1 MKQILCI
8 GNYNPYSKV
17 NQLHDHTYKI
27 HYQIKKILKKI
38 NIEYVIFPCKYIN
51 GTNIKLL
58 WIRDLFINL
67 NNDIQLLKCDKIIRE
82 NNHIIMQKLFQ
93 HDAYNNK
100 RIMMYQTNES
110 TLIEGGDIIEYKN
123 ILFIGLSKRTN
134 MNGILFLEKQL
145 NKNNNKKII
154 TIKHNALHLDCV
166 FNILPRE
173 NTIIYC
179 SSYIPSLNKKQ
190 IQNVAKIDNFIT
202 IESIVRDKRL
212 NLNLVT
218 NYLYIYPNH
227 IIISFITRFQSFYDF
242 LKKLNYNLHFI
253 DFKNFER
260 FDGSI
265 RCFTQ
270 WITISKQQNLL

>member
-67 NNDIQLLKCDKIIRE
+67 DNNIQLLKCDKIIRE

-93 HDAYNNK
+93 HHAYNNK
-100 RIMMYQTNES
+100 TIMMYQTNES

-190 IQNVAKIDNFIT
+190 IENVAKIDNFIT
-202 IESIVRDKRL
+202 IESIVNDKRL

-227 IIISFITRFQSFYDF
+227 IIISFIPKFQSFYDF
-242 LKKLNYNLHFI
+242 LKKLDYNLHFI
-253 DFKNFER
+253 HFKNFER
-260 FDGSI
+260 FGGSI